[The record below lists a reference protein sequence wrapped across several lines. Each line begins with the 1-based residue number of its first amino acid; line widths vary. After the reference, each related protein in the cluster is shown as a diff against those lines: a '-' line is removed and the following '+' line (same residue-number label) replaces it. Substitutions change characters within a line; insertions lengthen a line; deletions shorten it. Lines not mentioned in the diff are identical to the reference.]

1 LNNWREYSEVEGLI
15 GPPEVPRSKRSHYSK
30 ADGVF
35 NPILLEELLL
45 SMLKHKDGWPFDRP
59 VTDDFQP
66 GYSRVIDRPIDLLTI
81 RSNINRLKYSRDQ
94 DVLDDIRQVFVNWFT
109 FKKPKDEVYKCAV
122 RLEKFF
128 LEESKKWGL
137 DTVQWMP
144 RPGLLI

>member
-1 LNNWREYSEVEGLI
+1 VEGLI
-15 GPPEVPRSKRSHYSK
+15 GPSEALRSKCCPYIK
-30 ADGVF
+30 ADGAF
-35 NPILLEELLL
+35 NPIFLDELLL

-59 VTDDFQP
+59 VTEDFQP
-66 GYSRVIDRPIDLLTI
+66 GYSRVIDRHIDLSTI

-94 DVLDDIRQVFVNWFT
+94 DVLDDIRQVFVNCFT

-128 LEESKKWGL
+128 LKESKKWGL
-137 DTVQWMP
+137 DTNQWMP